1 MAGVPSPDAFGEA
14 LRRFPRK
21 RNKKRV
27 VAKRERRC
35 RSRGEKENAMKVLSL
50 LPRSRFTESGMTL
63 PAVPAV
69 CGRLLPR
76 TDAVHPLHPDH
87 GRGL

>member
-14 LRRFPRK
+14 LRRFPRE

-50 LPRSRFTESGMTL
+50 LP
-63 PAVPAV
+63 VP
-69 CGRLLPR
+69 
-76 TDAVHPLHPDH
+76 
-87 GRGL
+87 GLRNPVWPCRKAFPCIFCLQTAATS

>member
-14 LRRFPRK
+14 LRRFPRE

-50 LPRSRFTESGMTL
+50 LPRSRFTESGMAL
-63 PAVPAV
+63 PES
-69 CGRLLPR
+69 LS
-76 TDAVHPLHPDH
+76 LHAYSFS
-87 GRGL
+87 

>member
-50 LPRSRFTESGMTL
+50 LPRSRFTESGMTFRKPFLCIFCL
-63 PAVPAV
+63 PTAA
-69 CGRLLPR
+69 
-76 TDAVHPLHPDH
+76 TS
-87 GRGL
+87 